1 LTHKSCHECGASV
14 PISAET
20 CSKCKTFTG
29 TVWLAAIA
37 EQEAHKQNTSEKK
50 TISVSVPSLS
60 NASSNESKE
69 LVELQGSKE
78 STPQS
83 TSTNALSPIE
93 SPALSLLKG
102 EYLDLGRRYR
112 LLKGDSL
119 AQSDRANGDR
129 LFQRKVLDCQPL
141 QKSVLGILLEQQAEL
156 LETAIDSDRDLA
168 EEAQFWQRSGIPE
181 LAQPYLALKDCAPV
195 VPMVHDAWLEENIQV
210 ILLDDR
216 THWQRLSEHWQDE
229 RPSTQT
235 IVERLQEMLSV
246 WTALSNVNSLQSL
259 FIEHNLRISPEGKFG
274 LVQIYPTAS
283 ETSFSLPAL
292 GKFWQQILYPLK
304 SVRSE
309 ALERLL
315 EQLAS
320 SAIVTVEQLQQ
331 QLQDLPQQ
339 PMEANRKTQ
348 SNSSDNKGDASQQ
361 GERQRKE
368 PPTEP
373 VQESLPTEPVK
384 EKTIVVSSDRANED
398 DEFDSSPL
406 FAMGEINDAEDL
418 STAVLPM
425 ELLNLIDAGYTDR
438 GRTRHH
444 NEDFF
449 GMRSQIKKQV
459 TSRGKKFH
467 ARGLYVVCDGMG
479 GHAAGEVASAMAVD
493 VLQRYFVA
501 NWQDDLPDREV
512 IEKGILLANQTIF
525 NINQK
530 NARSGNGRMGTT
542 LVMALVQD
550 TKVALAHVGDS
561 RIYRIGRKGGL
572 EQLTVDHEVGQR
584 SIQGGVD
591 PEIAYARPD
600 AYQLTQALGPHAN
613 KFIQPDVRYL
623 DIQEDTLLLLC
634 SDGLCDNRLIE
645 THWTSHLSPLL
656 SSSSF
661 LDKGLRKL
669 IDLGNQHNG
678 HDNLTAILVR
688 MKVRPYL
695 GGGNW

>member
-1 LTHKSCHECGASV
+1 MTHKSCHNCGASV
-14 PISAET
+14 PLGAAT
-20 CSKCKTFTG
+20 CLKCETFTG
-29 TVWLAAIA
+29 TVWLAIVK
-37 EQEAHKQNTSEKK
+37 EQEAQKQNDLEK
-50 TISVSVPSLS
+50 TAISVSVSSSTKSAS
-60 NASSNESKE
+60 NNEGNQV
-69 LVELQGSKE
+69 VELSASREK
-78 STPQS
+78 
-83 TSTNALSPIE
+83 TSYKYSAP
-93 SPALSLLKG
+93 SLLKG
-102 EYLDLGRRYR
+102 EYLDLGRRYQ
-112 LLKGDSL
+112 LLKNDLL
-119 AQSDRANGDR
+119 AQGTGTNDDGT
-129 LFQRKVLDCQPL
+129 FQHQVLDCQPL

-156 LETAIDSDRDLA
+156 LETGIDSDRDLS

-181 LAQPYLALKDCAPV
+181 LAQPYLALKDYTPI
-195 VPMVHDAWLEENIQV
+195 VPLVHDAWLEENTQV

-216 THWQRLSEHWQDE
+216 THWQRLSEHWKDE
-229 RPSTQT
+229 QIS
-235 IVERLQEMLSV
+235 IKAIALRLQEMLSV
-246 WTALSNVNSLQSL
+246 WTALSNANSLQSL
-259 FIEHNLRISPEGKFG
+259 FIEQNLRISPEGKFG
-274 LVQIYPTAS
+274 LLQIYPT
-283 ETSFSLPAL
+283 TSATSYSLPAL

-304 SVRSE
+304 SIRSE
-309 ALERLL
+309 ALEQLL
-315 EQLAS
+315 EKLVS
-320 SAIVTVEQLQQ
+320 GAIVNLEQLQQ

-339 PMEANRKTQ
+339 PMEANQKPRST
-348 SNSSDNKGDASQQ
+348 NSDNKD
-361 GERQRKE
+361 ERQE
-368 PPTEP
+368 
-373 VQESLPTEPVK
+373 QPTEPVK
-384 EKTIVVSSDRANED
+384 EKTIVVSSDSADED
-398 DEFDSSPL
+398 DEFNSTSL
-406 FAMGEINDAEDL
+406 LAMGEINDTEDL

-438 GRTRHH
+438 GRTRNH

-459 TSRGKKFH
+459 TNRGKKFH
-467 ARGLYVVCDGMG
+467 ARGLYLVCDGMG

-501 NWQDDLPDREV
+501 NWQDELPDREV

-525 NINQK
+525 NVNQK

-550 TKVALAHVGDS
+550 TKVAIAHVGDS
-561 RIYRIGRKGGL
+561 RIYRVGKKGGL
-572 EQLTVDHEVGQR
+572 EQLTIDHEVGQR

-613 KFIQPDVRYL
+613 KFIQPDIRYL

-634 SDGLCDNRLIE
+634 SDGLCDNRSIE
-645 THWTSHLSPLL
+645 THWTSHLSPLI

>member
-1 LTHKSCHECGASV
+1 LTHKTCHQCGASV

-20 CSKCKTFTG
+20 CSKCATFTG
-29 TVWLAAIA
+29 TVWLAVVT
-37 EQEAHKQNTSEKK
+37 EQDASANK
-50 TISVSVPSLS
+50 TISVSAPSEIPKIKKAI
-60 NASSNESKE
+60 ASSTKSASNNDKGV
-69 LVELQGSKE
+69 VEL
-78 STPQS
+78 PAS
-83 TSTNALSPIE
+83 TSTDKLYSVE
-93 SPALSLLKG
+93 SPAPSLLKG
-102 EYLDLGRRYR
+102 DYLDLGRRYK
-112 LLKGDSL
+112 LLKGDKET
-119 AQSDRANGDR
+119 QSTRTNGEGT
-129 LFQRKVLDCQPL
+129 FQHKVLDCQPL

-156 LETAIDSDRDLA
+156 LEIATEGDALGQGFRQRDLA

-181 LAQPYLALKDCAPV
+181 LAQPYLALKNCTPI
-195 VPMVHDAWLEENIQV
+195 VPAIHDAWLEENTQI

-216 THWQRLSEHWQDE
+216 TSWQRFSEQSKNDRSSTPTIAARLS
-229 RPSTQT
+229 
-235 IVERLQEMLSV
+235 EMLSV
-246 WTALSNVNSLQSL
+246 WTALSQANSLQSL
-259 FIEHNLRISPEGKFG
+259 FIEDNLRISPEGKFG
-274 LVQIYPTAS
+274 LVQLYPTAIAS
-283 ETSFSLPAL
+283 ALSLPAL
-292 GKFWQQILYPLK
+292 GKFWQQLLSRLK
-304 SVRSE
+304 IDRSE
-309 ALERLL
+309 ALEQLL
-315 EQLAS
+315 EKLAS
-320 SAIVTVEQLQQ
+320 GAIATVEQLQQ
-331 QLQDLPQQ
+331 KLQDLPQQ
-339 PMEANRKTQ
+339 PMEANQKPQ
-348 SNSSDNKGDASQQ
+348 SNSDNKSERNASPS
-361 GERQRKE
+361 E
-368 PPTEP
+368 P
-373 VQESLPTEPVK
+373 SK
-384 EKTIVVSSDRANED
+384 EKTIVVSSDLANED
-398 DEFDSSPL
+398 DEFDSGPL
-406 FAMGEINDAEDL
+406 LTMGDINDAEDL

-438 GRTRHH
+438 GRTRNH

-467 ARGLYVVCDGMG
+467 ARGLYIVCDGMG

-501 NWQDDLPDREV
+501 NWQDDLPERET

-561 RIYRIGRKGGL
+561 RIYRIGKKGGL

-634 SDGLCDNRLIE
+634 SDGLCDNHLIE
-645 THWTSHLSPLL
+645 THWTSHLTPLL

-678 HDNLTAILVR
+678 HDNLSAILVR